1 MNSNFDL
8 KKTVPH
14 THTHAKDKHTH
25 TYTYKC
31 NKPQVERR
39 VYRKEQKVCL
49 NMCKEDVNK
58 SKKAG
63 THFERNRGDRQTDR
77 QGDVVRI

>member
-1 MNSNFDL
+1 
-8 KKTVPH
+8 
-14 THTHAKDKHTH
+14 
-25 TYTYKC
+25 
-31 NKPQVERR
+31 
-39 VYRKEQKVCL
+39 
-49 NMCKEDVNK
+49 MCKEDVNK